1 MFVWSCQLSFYF
13 CEKHTESNT
22 TDFGKLTTE
31 MLLALAI
38 YIDPINSF
46 IYTWRFLL
54 SLEESYAGF
63 CKRAVKVIRVT
74 SIWIVP
80 LVSVGLYITLALVE
94 ANMLQQGEFLIQKL
108 PDANYDVYSKLLYQT
123 NLLDSV
129 LSYWTTFINLTTC
142 VILTIT
148 IFYVNR
154 LA

>member
-1 MFVWSCQLSFYF
+1 
-13 CEKHTESNT
+13 
-22 TDFGKLTTE
+22 

-63 CKRAVKVIRVT
+63 CKRAVNVFRIT

-80 LVSVGLYITLALVE
+80 LVSVGLYISLALVE
-94 ANMLQQGEFLIQKL
+94 ANMLQQGEFIIQKL
-108 PDANYDVYSKLLYQT
+108 PDANYDVYLKFLDQT